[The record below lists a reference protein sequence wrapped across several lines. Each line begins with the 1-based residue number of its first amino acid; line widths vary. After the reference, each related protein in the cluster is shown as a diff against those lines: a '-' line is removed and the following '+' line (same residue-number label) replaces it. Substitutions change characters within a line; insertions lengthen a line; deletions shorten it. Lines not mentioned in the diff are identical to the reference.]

1 MRPIERCVF
10 YTSFFKTN
18 ILLCLDFS
26 YLALV
31 TVATAEAEKLGCSY
45 VILTSEG
52 PVCGGWGGWVKKPAP
67 LVIGRLLLGTELK
80 IKIY

>member
-1 MRPIERCVF
+1 MLLLPQTISTSSLLGLMRPIEMCVF
-10 YTSFFKTN
+10 YTSYFKTN

-52 PVCGGWGGWVKKPAP
+52 PVCGGWGDG
-67 LVIGRLLLGTELK
+67 
-80 IKIY
+80 